1 MPVAENPRSL
11 GHFERIRAHASNQ
24 THRRNINRSVPR
36 RCRNRGCLGRTVR
49 RAYLFRGMFDLIHWG
64 MDQLA
69 ERINRTGVA
78 ANIGS
83 QLMWR
88 SVADQA
94 ISDYR
99 RDPKPEIP
107 TDFYQWDHI
116 HLNAAAHP
124 KIAAELADE
133 SLQSPWR
140 IQQRRLYAVIA
151 AVASRLVQKSNGMAP
166 GIGATA
172 LISSAT
178 DARWARLRPCHSL
191 EGILESR
198 SLLQQRQELVID

>member
-1 MPVAENPRSL
+1 
-11 GHFERIRAHASNQ
+11 
-24 THRRNINRSVPR
+24 
-36 RCRNRGCLGRTVR
+36 
-49 RAYLFRGMFDLIHWG
+49 MFDLIHWG

-133 SLQSPWR
+133 IAAEPVAHPATSTVAT
-140 IQQRRLYAVIA
+140 AVIA